1 MRISDWSSD
10 VCSSDLTQ
18 VTVRKP
24 QALLLSLAVA
34 LALSACTGDKADNA
48 AAADAAD
55 GANEAP
61 ALTLD
66 ESKLPPVNRFEL
78 ADLDSSMNA
87 CIDFGGYVN
96 GKWLA
101 ANAIPGDRT
110 SWGAFEMLNE
120 RSIAV
125 QRQLAEQ
132 AGAEDG
138 ASGARDL
145 VGDFWATGMDAEK
158 INAQGIEPLKAR
170 LAQTDAQTAAPAR
183 TDSLAP

>member
-1 MRISDWSSD
+1 MGRRPPISTRPSTLFPYPTLFRS
-10 VCSSDLTQ
+10 
-18 VTVRKP
+18 
-24 QALLLSLAVA
+24 A
-34 LALSACTGDKADNA
+34 LALSGGTGDKADNA
-48 AAADAAD
+48 TAADAAD
-55 GANEAP
+55 GANETP

-66 ESKLPPVNRFEL
+66 ESKLPPGNRFQL

-87 CIDFGGYVN
+87 CVDFGGYVN

-132 AGAEDG
+132 EIGRAH
-138 ASGARDL
+138 
-145 VGDFWATGMDAEK
+145 V
-158 INAQGIEPLKAR
+158 
-170 LAQTDAQTAAPAR
+170 
-183 TDSLAP
+183 

>member
-1 MRISDWSSD
+1 MRISDWSAD
-10 VCSSDLTQ
+10 VCYSDLFFPSNALTGPEIQ

-48 AAADAAD
+48 AAADATAD
-55 GANEAP
+55 SANEAP

-66 ESKLPPVNRFEL
+66 ESKLPPVNRFQL
-78 ADLDSSMNA
+78 ADLDSSKNA
-87 CIDFGGYVN
+87 CVDLNAYAN

-138 ASGARDL
+138 A
-145 VGDFWATGMDAEK
+145 
-158 INAQGIEPLKAR
+158 
-170 LAQTDAQTAAPAR
+170 
-183 TDSLAP
+183 

>member
-1 MRISDWSSD
+1 MPPDGHSYRH
-10 VCSSDLTQ
+10 DLRHPRPAGRGAIVFRCPKPPGGPACFFPSNALTGPETQ

-78 ADLDSSMNA
+78 AALDSSMHA

-96 GKWLA
+96 GKRRA

-110 SWGAFEMLNE
+110 SRGAFAMLHE

-125 QRQLAEQ
+125 QRQDQHSVEEGSSVPVQ
-132 AGAEDG
+132 VVHGVD
-138 ASGARDL
+138 R
-145 VGDFWATGMDAEK
+145 V
-158 INAQGIEPLKAR
+158 IQ
-170 LAQTDAQTAAPAR
+170 
-183 TDSLAP
+183 

>member
-1 MRISDWSSD
+1 M
-10 VCSSDLTQ
+10 
-18 VTVRKP
+18 
-24 QALLLSLAVA
+24 LLSLAVA

-66 ESKLPPVNRFEL
+66 ESKLPLVNRFEL

-101 ANAIPGDRT
+101 ATAIPGDRT
-110 SWGAFEMLNE
+110 SWGAFELPD
-120 RSIAV
+120 RISV
-125 QRQLAEQ
+125 
-132 AGAEDG
+132 
-138 ASGARDL
+138 
-145 VGDFWATGMDAEK
+145 V
-158 INAQGIEPLKAR
+158 
-170 LAQTDAQTAAPAR
+170 
-183 TDSLAP
+183 